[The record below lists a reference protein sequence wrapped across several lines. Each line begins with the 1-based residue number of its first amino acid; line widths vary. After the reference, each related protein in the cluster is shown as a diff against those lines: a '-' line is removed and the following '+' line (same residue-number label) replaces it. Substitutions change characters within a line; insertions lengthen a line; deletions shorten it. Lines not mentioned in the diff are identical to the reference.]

1 MLVASSGNPAKG
13 TVVQVKADERAEG
26 ELSRR
31 RFLRRAGALVAFGAA
46 APLLAAACG
55 GPDVGRTSAPR
66 QAQGTAVTLYRQ
78 EGCSCCATY
87 ADYLRDN
94 GFSVAMETV
103 DDLDP
108 VRERYSIPEAAVG
121 CHTSE
126 VEDYIVEGHVP
137 VEAIQRLLAER
148 PEFEGISVTGMPISS
163 PGMGEPNGTPLDVLS
178 FRSGQVNDYMSVT
191 TF

>member
-1 MLVASSGNPAKG
+1 ME
-13 TVVQVKADERAEG
+13 QVKADARTEG

-31 RFLRRAGALVAFGAA
+31 RFLHRAGALVAFGAA
-46 APLLAAACG
+46 APVLSGACG
-55 GPDVGRTSAPR
+55 GPDAGRTSAAR
-66 QAQGTAVTLYRQ
+66 QAPSAAVTLYRQ

-87 ADYLRDN
+87 AEYLRDS

-108 VRERYSIPEAAVG
+108 VRERYSVPEAAVG

-126 VEDYIVEGHVP
+126 VEGYIVEGHVP

-148 PEFEGISVTGMPISS
+148 PEFDGVTVTGMPISS
-163 PGMGEPNGTPLDVLS
+163 PGMGEPDGVPLNVLS
-178 FRSGQVNDYMSVT
+178 FRAGQVNDYMSVT